1 MSTTTLPPPSES
13 PLTPRERKRRVLLL
27 ALAFTRNM
35 AFYRA
40 GWSAGKYTG
49 PKTQFWITA
58 NGNFIDAATLEWWK
72 LFCDKRGKH
81 HWRKVVANPAKF
93 ETDLLAHIDIT
104 AAEFDA
110 LINEVSTYRDKFVAH
125 LDDKRTLVPP
135 RLDRLWAAV
144 QFLFR
149 HVLKVEMTQAEADEV
164 RDGLLASNLPTDIGD
179 YQKERLAEGKSEY
192 TQRKL

>member
-1 MSTTTLPPPSES
+1 MTQAASSPAPEP

-35 AFYRA
+35 DFYRA
-40 GWSAGKYTG
+40 GWSAAKYTG

-93 ETDLLAHIDIT
+93 ETDLLAHIGIT

-110 LINEVSTYRDKFVAH
+110 LINDVSTYRDKFLAH

-135 RLDRLWAAV
+135 RLDHLWAAV

-149 HVLKVEMTQAEADEV
+149 HVLTVEMTQAEADEV

-179 YQKERLAEGKSEY
+179 YQKERLIEGKGEY
-192 TQRKL
+192 ARRKT